1 METQSNAEE
10 LETCQIGKCLFVNLI
25 NTIDSRGKVVIEP
38 WPCGRSF
45 KDSTCSTALIATRR
59 SYIIEQEEETIGRI
73 SISLE
78 WNDHVRGP
86 RVRLVHAVLCT
97 WHCARNGT
105 AVRLDVVSMRATT
118 RFEVCHVCVCP
129 TVSSVGRPLFPVV
142 HGHAVSQ
149 RNVHSTAKSYL
160 RNAIYARACTNDTD
174 NRTANLCFLLFF
186 HGSTS
191 TGKRTA
197 L

>member
-1 METQSNAEE
+1 MAHRWPQHSGNQRTEQHAINETFLRLLWASELEYSRNVGIKRNVSMETQSNVEE
-10 LETCQIGKCLFVNLI
+10 LETCQI
-25 NTIDSRGKVVIEP
+25 GKVVIEP

-45 KDSTCSTALIATRR
+45 KDSTYSTALIATRR
-59 SYIIEQEEETIGRI
+59 SYITEQEEETIGRI

-105 AVRLDVVSMRATT
+105 AVRLDVVSMRATM

-129 TVSSVGRPLFPVV
+129 TVSSVGRPLFP
-142 HGHAVSQ
+142 
-149 RNVHSTAKSYL
+149 
-160 RNAIYARACTNDTD
+160 
-174 NRTANLCFLLFF
+174 
-186 HGSTS
+186 
-191 TGKRTA
+191 
-197 L
+197 